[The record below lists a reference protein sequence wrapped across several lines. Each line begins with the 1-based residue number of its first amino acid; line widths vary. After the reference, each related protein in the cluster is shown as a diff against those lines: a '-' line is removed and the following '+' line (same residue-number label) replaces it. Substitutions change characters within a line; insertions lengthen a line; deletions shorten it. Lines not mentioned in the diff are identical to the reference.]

1 MTKRKGINMTEIIRF
16 IREQFE
22 RELAAGRSLAEAG
35 SSAELATRQTFAGE
49 RPYIAGYPKQRRAV
63 QLAKLEKRT
72 TQEVVAVTGLSR
84 QHVCRLRKLG
94 L

>member
-1 MTKRKGINMTEIIRF
+1 MSKRKGASMTEIIRF

-63 QLAKLEKRT
+63 QIAQLNLKTSRELSVASGLPLRT
-72 TQEVVAVTGLSR
+72 VQ
-84 QHVCRLRKLG
+84 RLRSG
-94 L
+94 R